1 MTRFLKTAL
10 IFTVGLVL
18 GASLGLK
25 GSLYKTSHAVMLA
38 KPSPVVQAST
48 PSHFPAQQSSMVG
61 HLKSHSTILLASW
74 YGGAYQG
81 RPTASGE
88 LYDKNKLTAASRTLK
103 FNTNIRVCRLNQTD
117 KCVWLRITDRG
128 PYVDGRDLDVSEAG
142 AVALGFREAGLAK
155 LQIVEM
161 VPPARKTRRG
171 F

>member
-1 MTRFLKTAL
+1 M
-10 IFTVGLVL
+10 
-18 GASLGLK
+18 
-25 GSLYKTSHAVMLA
+25 
-38 KPSPVVQAST
+38 
-48 PSHFPAQQSSMVG
+48 
-61 HLKSHSTILLASW
+61 
-74 YGGAYQG
+74 
-81 RPTASGE
+81 
-88 LYDKNKLTAASRTLK
+88 YDKNKLTAASRTLK